1 MCKFTYLIM
10 DSNKTM
16 ELKTTS
22 DGSHTIFDS
31 SINETYH
38 SVHGA
43 IQEAKHIF
51 IEAGLKHKQQLS
63 EISILEVG
71 FGTGL
76 NTILTLIEKQKTR
89 LFYTTIEKFP
99 LNISIIKQLNYST
112 QLNLTATQKK
122 IFLELHTSTF
132 QNIHSITPTFK
143 FLKINVALENY
154 QPSTKFDIV
163 YFDAFS
169 PEKQPEL
176 WQQYIFEKIYNS
188 MNTNGILVTYCA
200 KGIVKRALIASG
212 FSVEKL
218 PGPPGKRE
226 IIRATKK

>member
-1 MCKFTYLIM
+1 
-10 DSNKTM
+10 M

-38 SVHGA
+38 SIHGA

-63 EISILEVG
+63 EINILEVG

-76 NTILTLIEKQKTR
+76 NTILTLIEGQKAP
-89 LFYTTIEKFP
+89 LIYTTIEKFP
-99 LNISIIKQLNYST
+99 LNISIIKKLNYST
-112 QLNLTATQKK
+112 QLNLTATQEKL
-122 IFLELHTSTF
+122 FLKLHTCTF
-132 QNIHSITPTFK
+132 KNIHQITPTFK
-143 FLKINVALENY
+143 FLKIDNALENY
-154 QPSTKFDIV
+154 QPATKFDIV

-176 WQQYIFEKIYNS
+176 WQQCIF
-188 MNTNGILVTYCA
+188 
-200 KGIVKRALIASG
+200 
-212 FSVEKL
+212 
-218 PGPPGKRE
+218 
-226 IIRATKK
+226 

>member
-1 MCKFTYLIM
+1 MK
-10 DSNKTM
+10 M

-31 SINETYH
+31 SISETYH

-51 IEAGLKHKQQLS
+51 IEAGLKYKQQLS
-63 EISILEVG
+63 EINILEVG

-76 NTILTLIEKQKTR
+76 NTILTLLTLIEQQKTS

-99 LNISIIKQLNYST
+99 LNISIIKKLNYST
-112 QLNLTATQKK
+112 QLNLTTAQEKLFLTFHTCSFKK
-122 IFLELHTSTF
+122 
-132 QNIHSITPTFK
+132 IHSITPTFK
-143 FLKINVALENY
+143 FLKIDDALENY

-176 WQQYIFEKIYNS
+176 WQQNIFNKIYAS
-188 MNTNGILVTYCA
+188 MNSNGILVTYCA

-212 FSVEKL
+212 FTVEKL

-226 IIRATKK
+226 IIRAIKK

>member
-1 MCKFTYLIM
+1 
-10 DSNKTM
+10 M

-38 SVHGA
+38 SIHGA

-63 EISILEVG
+63 EINILEVG

-76 NTILTLIEKQKTR
+76 NTILTLIEGQKAP
-89 LFYTTIEKFP
+89 LIYTTIEKFP
-99 LNISIIKQLNYST
+99 LNISIIKKLNYST
-112 QLNLTATQKK
+112 QLNLTATQEKL
-122 IFLELHTSTF
+122 FLKLHTCTF
-132 QNIHSITPTFK
+132 KNIHQITPTFK
-143 FLKINVALENY
+143 FLKIDNALENY
-154 QPSTKFDIV
+154 QPATKFDIV

-176 WQQYIFEKIYNS
+176 WQQCIFEKIYAS
-188 MNTNGILVTYCA
+188 MNRNGILVTYCA

-226 IIRATKK
+226 IIRAIKK

>member
-1 MCKFTYLIM
+1 V
-10 DSNKTM
+10 
-16 ELKTTS
+16 ELKITS
-22 DGSHTIFDS
+22 DGSHTIFLKEL
-31 SINETYH
+31 NETYH
-38 SVHGA
+38 SSHGA

-63 EISILEVG
+63 EINILEVG

-76 NTILTLIEKQKTR
+76 NTILTLIEEQKAP
-89 LFYTTIEKFP
+89 LIYTTIEKFP
-99 LNISIIKQLNYST
+99 LNISIIKKLNYST
-112 QLNLTATQKK
+112 QLNLTATQEKL
-122 IFLELHTSTF
+122 FLKLHTCTF
-132 QNIHSITPTFK
+132 KKNYYLTPTFH
-143 FLKINVALENY
+143 FFKINVDLVNY

-176 WQQYIFEKIYNS
+176 WQQCIFDKIYAS
-188 MNTNGILVTYCA
+188 MNRNGILVTYCA
-200 KGIVKRALIASG
+200 KGIVKRALITSG

-226 IIRATKK
+226 IIRAIKK